1 MRKILA
7 AAAVA
12 MALIGQA
19 QAATVTGPTDVTA
32 GTPYSYTYNPDPT
45 AILAGYDLYAMNLT
59 VSDSFDPGNVQV
71 FSFFGSV
78 LPSPRNFLFNWV
90 FPATGT
96 GVLTVTGVLETYFGA
111 TLGKD
116 EGGFTF
122 VIKPEGTPFIVSNIE
137 PASLTVNSTPVVPIG
152 GTLPLLLTAFGLAG
166 WVARR
171 RAREP
176 LAA

>member
-1 MRKILA
+1 M
-7 AAAVA
+7 
-12 MALIGQA
+12 
-19 QAATVTGPTDVTA
+19 TGPTDVTA
-32 GTPYSYTYNPDPT
+32 GTPYLYTYNPDPT
-45 AILAGYDLYAMNLT
+45 AILAGYDLYAMNLF

-78 LPSPRNFLFNWV
+78 LPSPRDFDFSWV
-90 FPATGT
+90 FPATGA
-96 GVLTVTGVLETYFGA
+96 GVLTVEGILETYFGA
-111 TLGKD
+111 TLGED
-116 EGGFTF
+116 EGGFP
-122 VIKPEGTPFIVSNIE
+122 VIIKPPGTPFFVSNIE

-171 RAREP
+171 RTQAEP